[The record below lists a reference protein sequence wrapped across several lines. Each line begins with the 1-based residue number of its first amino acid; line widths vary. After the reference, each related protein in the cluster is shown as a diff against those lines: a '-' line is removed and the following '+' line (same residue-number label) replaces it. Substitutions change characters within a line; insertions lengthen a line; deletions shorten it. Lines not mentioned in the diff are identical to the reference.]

1 MNIICLLLGL
11 FSGLYLKS
19 LISELVT
26 KIAWNIVKQ
35 RPEYIAKVMNE
46 KHGKDKMSKFQQ
58 KINDAMEKAKQN

>member
-1 MNIICLLLGL
+1 MNIIYLLLGL
-11 FSGLYLKS
+11 FIGLWLKS
-19 LISELVT
+19 LISELMT

-46 KHGKDKMSKFQQ
+46 KLGKDRMSKFQE